1 MSLCLP
7 TYVVI
12 DASSSM
18 KPHETVLNA
27 TLSRLHY
34 NLATNP
40 RVSEFAR
47 VCVVAF
53 STDVHVVIPMSDM
66 EQVPSMPEVICGGR
80 RGLRQDLRPA
90 AAVHRTGCQQ
100 PADAALQRA
109 ASDGLLPAPRRR
121 PDRRELAELLPHT
134 GGPELAAPPARD
146 HLHSFGGAQREV
158 LEQVATKALFIADG
172 SDTESALSGA
182 ISGLLNTLIASSNTG
197 QMQIATDVKGLR
209 VRSGRPG
216 IRGLMMDCRSAFH
229 GFPDTARLRQADRAG
244 RGAARLRRRENLR
257 FCGGRSPR
265 PLGERGRRQPAPG
278 DDRAAA
284 RRPPQQLRG
293 TVAD

>member
-18 KPHETVLNA
+18 KPHEPVLNA

-66 EQVPSMPEVICGGR
+66 EQVPAMPEVICGGR
-80 RGLRQDLRPA
+80 TEYGKAFDQVRQCIEQDVSNLRAQNLDVLRPTVFFLTDGA
-90 AAVHRTGCQQ
+90 PTDAHWQDSFRT
-100 PADAALQRA
+100 LV
-109 ASDGLLPAPRRR
+109 
-121 PDRRELAELLPHT
+121 
-134 GGPELAAPPARD
+134 ARD
-146 HLHSFGGAQREV
+146 WPRHPHVIAYGFGGAKRDV
-158 LEQVATKALFIADG
+158 LEKVATKALFIADG

-182 ISGLLNTLIASSNTG
+182 ITGLLNTLIASSKTG
-197 QMQIATDVKGLR
+197 GMTISTDVKGFNY
-209 VRSGRPG
+209 V
-216 IRGLMMDCRSAFH
+216 
-229 GFPDTARLRQADRAG
+229 
-244 RGAARLRRRENLR
+244 E
-257 FCGGRSPR
+257 
-265 PLGERGRRQPAPG
+265 
-278 DDRAAA
+278 
-284 RRPPQQLRG
+284 
-293 TVAD
+293 VAQEYVD